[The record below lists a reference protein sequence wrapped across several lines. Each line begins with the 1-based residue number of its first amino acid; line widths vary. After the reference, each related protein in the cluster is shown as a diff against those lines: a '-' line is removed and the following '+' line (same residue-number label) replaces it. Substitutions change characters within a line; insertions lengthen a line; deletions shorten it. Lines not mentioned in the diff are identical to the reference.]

1 MDTKEYLKKV
11 LELESLGLEQKLELK
26 AIKNQY
32 NIDIDK
38 IISDIPK
45 PVMQE
50 FKGQILVD
58 NKSDYFKTFI
68 SRLLLSFLGLIGLI
82 GIIILLIVLDF
93 GSPNFGFEEFVIIVG
108 LIFFFGMDIFGFL
121 SSIGYYNEY
130 KNEPTIYEKQH
141 SYKILK
147 EQSLATYQD
156 NYDKEMQ
163 KYNDKVQQLKIILE
177 QKQNTLKVKYTQ
189 LLELHN
195 QTTEALDNLYSLD
208 IIYPKYRNII
218 AVSSISEYFDS
229 GRCDSFTGPNGA
241 YNMYEDE
248 LKQNL
253 IINNLES
260 INDNLESIKNN
271 QYSLYEIMN
280 DNLGY
285 YNAINRE
292 ITNTDSQ
299 ILDLTNTTK
308 RLEEMQSIN
317 QGAIAFIAMQN
328 LK

>member
-1 MDTKEYLKKV
+1 MDTKAYLKKV
-11 LELESLGLEQKLELK
+11 LELESLNLEQKLELK

-32 NIDIDK
+32 DFDIDK

-50 FKGQILVD
+50 FKGKILED
-58 NKSDYFKTFI
+58 NKSDYFKQFI
-68 SRLLLSFLGLIGLI
+68 LRLLLSLLGLII
-82 GIIILLIVLDF
+82 SI
-93 GSPNFGFEEFVIIVG
+93 G
-108 LIFFFGMDIFGFL
+108 LIFLLIDQTSNNFTLDDFVFVIGILILIGLDIFGF
-121 SSIGYYNEY
+121 ITCFMYFNYY
-130 KNEPTIYEKQH
+130 KNEATLFEKQNI
-141 SYKILK
+141 YKILK
-147 EQSLATYQD
+147 EKAIATYQD

-195 QTTEALDNLYSLD
+195 QTTEALDKLYSFD

-253 IINNLES
+253 IISNLEA

>member
-1 MDTKEYLKKV
+1 MDNKEYLKKV
-11 LELESLGLEQKLELK
+11 LQLESLKLEQELELK
-26 AIKNQY
+26 AIANQY
-32 NIDIDK
+32 DFDIDK

-45 PVMQE
+45 PVMQKFE
-50 FKGQILVD
+50 KKVTD
-58 NKSDYFKTFI
+58 NKGDYFSSFI
-68 SRLLLSFLGLIGLI
+68 GDLFLSLLGVLIFIGLI
-82 GIIILLIVLDF
+82 FLLKYATGFGFFLAFVATMGLLVLDIYGF
-93 GSPNFGFEEFVIIVG
+93 ICCIKNF
-108 LIFFFGMDIFGFL
+108 
-121 SSIGYYNEY
+121 SNYW
-130 KNEPTIYEKQH
+130 NEPTFSEKLRYYKKLKEKQLAIYKEDYEK
-141 SYKILK
+141 
-147 EQSLATYQD
+147 
-156 NYDKEMQ
+156 EMA
-163 KYNDKVQQLKIILE
+163 KYNEKVQQLKNILE
-177 QKQNTLKVKYTQ
+177 QKQNSLKEKYTQ
-189 LLELHN
+189 LSELHN

-241 YNMYEDE
+241 YNMYKDE